1 MSAKERKQ
9 RQQSEMREAILS
21 SALKLFTEEGFENV
35 TMRKIASKI
44 EYSVGT
50 LYLYFKDKD
59 EIFFEL
65 HNRGFSEF
73 YKKQLSVQDVKDPV
87 ERLSAHGLAYVEFAI
102 DNPEYYDLMF
112 ISRAPAKVIK
122 KNKDWEC
129 GIRTYELLKQNILEV
144 KEIGKFKNVDLE
156 VAAFS
161 LWSFVH
167 GVASLYTRERIIL
180 FPADS
185 LKEIIAGSLGFLKR
199 AY

>member
-1 MSAKERKQ
+1 MSAKERKEKQ
-9 RQQSEMREAILS
+9 KTEMREAILS

-35 TMRKIASKI
+35 TMRGIADKI

-65 HNRGFSEF
+65 HNKGFSEF
-73 YKKQLSVQDVKDPV
+73 YKKQLSVQTIKDPA
-87 ERLSAHGLAYVEFAI
+87 ERLAAHGLAYVEFAI
-102 DNPEYYDLMF
+102 DNPKYYDLMF
-112 ISRAPAKVIK
+112 ISSSPAKVIK
-122 KNKDWEC
+122 KNKNWES
-129 GIRTYELLKQNILEV
+129 GLKAYDLLKQNIIEV
-144 KEIGKFKNVDLE
+144 KKTGKFKNVDTE

-161 LWSFVH
+161 VWAFVH
-167 GVASLYTRERIIL
+167 GVSSLYIRERIIL

-185 LKEIIAGSLGFLKR
+185 LKDIITGSLGFLQR

>member
-1 MSAKERKQ
+1 MSVKERKK
-9 RQQSEMREAILS
+9 RQKTEMREAILS
-21 SALKLFTEEGFENV
+21 AALKLFSDEGLENM
-35 TMRKIASKI
+35 TMRKIAERI

-65 HNRGFSEF
+65 HTRGFSEF
-73 YKKQLSVQDVKDPV
+73 YKRQLSVQDIKDPV
-87 ERLSAHGLAYVEFAI
+87 ERLTEHGIAYIQFAI

-112 ISRAPAKVIK
+112 ISRAPAKIIK

-129 GIRTYELLKQNILEV
+129 GVRTYDLLKQNIMQA
-144 KEIGKFKNVDLE
+144 KESGKFKNVDLE

-161 LWSFVH
+161 LWAFVH
-167 GVASLYTRERIIL
+167 GIASLYIRDRIMI
-180 FPADS
+180 FPAES
-185 LKEIIAGSLGFLKR
+185 LRQIIAGSLGFLQR

>member
-1 MSAKERKQ
+1 MSVKERKK
-9 RQQSEMREAILS
+9 RQQTEMREAILS
-21 SALKLFTEEGFENV
+21 AALKLFSDEGLENM
-35 TMRKIASKI
+35 TMRKIAERI

-65 HNRGFSEF
+65 HTRGFSEF
-73 YKKQLSVQDVKDPV
+73 YKRQLSVQDIKDPV
-87 ERLSAHGLAYVEFAI
+87 ERLTEHGIAYIQFAI

-112 ISRAPAKVIK
+112 ISRAPAKIIK

-129 GIRTYELLKQNILEV
+129 GVRTYDLLKQNIMQA
-144 KEIGKFKNVDLE
+144 KESGKFKNVDLE

-161 LWSFVH
+161 LWAFVH
-167 GVASLYTRERIIL
+167 GIASLYIRDRIMI
-180 FPADS
+180 FPAES
-185 LKEIIAGSLGFLKR
+185 LRQIIAGSLGFLQR